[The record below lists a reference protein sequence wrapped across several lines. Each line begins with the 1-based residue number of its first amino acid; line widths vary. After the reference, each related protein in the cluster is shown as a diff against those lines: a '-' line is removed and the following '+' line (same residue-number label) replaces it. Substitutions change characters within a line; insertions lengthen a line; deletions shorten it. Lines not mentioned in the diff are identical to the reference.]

1 MTAFIG
7 SSLYSF
13 WWDIN
18 MDWGLGRIEYNFL
31 GPRLM
36 YPKRSMYYA
45 IMALDLVLRF
55 AWVLTLI
62 PPDTGASF
70 ALPHYLTAVS
80 MILELYRRTV
90 WGFLRLENEHRSNA
104 AGFRRVGFVPLH
116 FNTGHQ
122 HQYTDKKKESSGQT
136 VLREVVVIALAVLGV
151 CVSSVVAAQKANKI
165 TAMHEL

>member
-18 MDWGLGRIEYNFL
+18 MDWGLGRIEYKLL

-90 WGFLRLENEHRSNA
+90 WGFLRLENEHRSNT

-116 FNTGHQ
+116 FSTGHNHHYNQ
-122 HQYTDKKKESSGQT
+122 EKEHRGFK
-136 VLREVVVIALAVLGV
+136 VLIEIVVITIAVLGACTV
-151 CVSSVVAAQKANKI
+151 SVVAAQRATEKTTI
-165 TAMHEL
+165 PDL